1 MKKLFVLAF
10 ISSLLYAAPK
20 QFPEE
25 NYIYRPRVDKG
36 MGKYKAISMRGTKQL
51 VLTYDDGPKVS
62 TTPKILD
69 VLKEFNAKATFFVLT
84 ERINETTMPIIK
96 RIIDEGHILA
106 SHDHD
111 HSNNNSEPKETFM
124 KELRQTVRI
133 LEKIQDDNGINPVE
147 MYYRFPYGAYGM
159 NRAYHHMN
167 AMKDVSQE
175 LYGENCIN
183 FAFWDIDTADW
194 VSDVTAKDVAQG
206 IRAHMEGGT
215 AYTHKRVTL
224 PNGRRTF
231 RKSAYRIS
239 SEKAPKGGV
248 VLMHDI
254 HSKNIEST
262 RLILTEAK
270 EKGWE
275 IIHLNEVKEY
285 KYSPEKNCVLK

>member
-1 MKKLFVLAF
+1 
-10 ISSLLYAAPK
+10 
-20 QFPEE
+20 
-25 NYIYRPRVDKG
+25 
-36 MGKYKAISMRGTKQL
+36 MGKYKAKSMVGSKKL
-51 VLTYDDGPKVS
+51 VLTYDDGHS
-62 TTPKILD
+62 RTTTPKILD

-84 ERINETTMPIIK
+84 ERINDKTMPIIK
-96 RIIDEGHILA
+96 RIIDEGRILA

-133 LEKIQDDNGINPVE
+133 LEKIQDDNGVNPVE

-159 NRAYHHMN
+159 NKANHHMN
-167 AMKDVSQE
+167 AMKEVIQE
-175 LYGENCIN
+175 LYGENSIN

-194 VSDVTAKDVAQG
+194 VSNVTAADIAQG

-231 RKSAYRIS
+231 RKSSYRIS
-239 SEKAPKGGV
+239 SEKAPGGGV

-270 EKGWE
+270 EKG
-275 IIHLNEVKEY
+275 
-285 KYSPEKNCVLK
+285 